1 MSVLT
6 SFESW
11 LDARLVHF
19 IMACVLLEALVLVAW
34 LARSGRRAQAAV
46 WLATLASGF
55 CLMGA
60 LAAALDQNG
69 AWPAW
74 LAAAGAAH
82 LIDLWLRMPLRRTS
96 DFR

>member
-1 MSVLT
+1 MAVLT
-6 SFESW
+6 SVDSW
-11 LDARLVHF
+11 LDVRLVHF
-19 IMACVLLEALVLVAW
+19 IMACVLIEALVLTAW
-34 LARSGRRAQAAV
+34 LWRTGRRALAPA

-60 LAAALDQNG
+60 LAAALDQG
-69 AWPAW
+69 GFWPAW

-82 LIDLWLRMPLRRTS
+82 LLDLWLRVPLRRAR

>member
-6 SFESW
+6 SVDSL
-11 LDARLVHF
+11 LDVRLIHF
-19 IMACVLLEALVLVAW
+19 IMACVLIEALVLTVW
-34 LARSGRRAQAAV
+34 LWRTGRRALAPA

-60 LAAALDQNG
+60 IADALDQG
-69 AWPAW
+69 GGWPAW
-74 LAAAGAAH
+74 LAVSGAAH